1 MKLFF
6 QGGGR
11 VGESYIKRCGIFYRD
26 NSHKQKSCC
35 FGYLEK
41 NQENFSKNLCCFYF
55 LAMIFF

>member
-11 VGESYIKRCGIFYRD
+11 IGESYKKSVKFFYRD

-41 NQENFSKNLCCFYF
+41 NKKNS
-55 LAMIFF
+55 